1 MLAQVDIER
10 GLSSAWEDV
19 VTLAPKLLG
28 FFLILLI
35 GWFVAKAL
43 SKLTGTLLERVG
55 FDGWVE
61 RGQVREAFAHSKTEP
76 SDVVGVVVFWTI
88 FLIALQMAF
97 GIWGENPISE
107 LLAGLIAY
115 LPNVLVAVIILV
127 IAGALARVVA
137 DVLGATLGTVS
148 GGQWIARGAGTAVL
162 VVGIFAALN
171 QLRIA
176 PEIVNG
182 LFYALLAIVVGSAI
196 VAVGGGGIKTMQRYW
211 ERWTA
216 GLERTASDV
225 RVNADPQ
232 AGRQRLEETMKSD
245 EEQTSE
251 NRMPAP
257 SGSATSEETVPM
269 PPPAAGH
276 RPDLD
281 RP

>member
-1 MLAQVDIER
+1 MLAQVDLER
-10 GLSSAWEDV
+10 GLSSAWENV
-19 VTLAPKLLG
+19 VTFAPKLLG

-43 SKLTGTLLERVG
+43 SKLTDTLLERVG

-61 RGQVREAFAHSKTEP
+61 RGQVREAFARSKTEP
-76 SDVVGVVVFWTI
+76 SDVVGVVVFWTV
-88 FLIALQMAF
+88 FLIALQLAF

-127 IAGALARVVA
+127 IAGAIARVVT
-137 DVLGATLGTVS
+137 DVLTATLGTVS
-148 GGQWIARGAGTAVL
+148 GGQWIARGAGIAVL
-162 VVGIFAALN
+162 IVGIFAALN
-171 QLRIA
+171 QLRVA

-182 LFYALLAIVVGSAI
+182 LFYAILAIIVGSAI
-196 VAVGGGGIKTMQRYW
+196 VAVGGGGIRTMQRYW

-232 AGRQRLEETMKSD
+232 AGRERLEQTM
-245 EEQTSE
+245 TSE
-251 NRMPAP
+251 PDGGRTQTPSVVPSAP
-257 SGSATSEETVPM
+257 SQTEETVPM
-269 PPPAAGH
+269 PPPATH
-276 RPDLD
+276 RPDLE